1 MRYSID
7 AAHVAASV
15 VLQEVRRSRYATL
28 LSVSDE
34 TSGAFG
40 ARRLLRDR
48 NVTRLLGSQLLS
60 TLTFGVV
67 AAALGWQAF
76 QRTGSPLTLGL
87 IGLAEFIPA
96 LIFALPAGQMAD
108 RLDRRKVAAV
118 GMAIVVLM
126 SIALALDAGAGD
138 TSALP
143 LYFMAAGLGAGRAFA
158 SAAFSPMLA
167 AAVATRDLPRTMALS
182 SSTWQ
187 GALIVGPFLGGVL
200 QATGNTVPYLCAAVI
215 DVVGVILLLGVSREV
230 GTAHRQSVSGPPT
243 MRDATAGLRLI
254 FATPA
259 LLGAISL
266 DLVAVLFG
274 GAMALLPVIA
284 TTILHVGAVGYGV
297 LRAAPGIGAVAGGL
311 LLSGRPIRA
320 HVGPILLISVAG
332 FGVFTI
338 LLGVSDSFWLTFGVL
353 LLLSASD
360 MVSVFIRSTMAPLLT
375 PPHLRGRVVAV
386 ERVFVGASNEL
397 GAFESGVLAQFIGTV
412 GSIVLGGALSIAA
425 AGLWALFFPGLR
437 KINRFEEITPAID
450 PDAVRG

>member
-1 MRYSID
+1 
-7 AAHVAASV
+7 
-15 VLQEVRRSRYATL
+15 
-28 LSVSDE
+28 VSDE
-34 TSGAFG
+34 TPGAFG
-40 ARRLLRDR
+40 ARRLLRER
-48 NVTRLLGSQLLS
+48 NVSRLLGSQLLS

-67 AAALGWQAF
+67 AAALGWQAY

-108 RLDRRKVAAV
+108 RLDRRRVTGA

-126 SIALALDAGAGD
+126 SVALAIDAGVGD
-138 TSALP
+138 SSALP
-143 LYFMAAGLGAGRAFA
+143 LYFLAAGLGVGRAFA

-167 AAVATRDLPRTMALS
+167 AAVAARDLPRIMAMS

-187 GALIVGPFLGGVL
+187 GALIVGPFIGGVL
-200 QATGNTVPYLCAAVI
+200 QAVGDVVPYLFAAVI
-215 DVVGVILLLGVSREV
+215 DFVGVILVLGISRDV
-230 GTAHRQSVSGPPT
+230 GTAHRASVSGPPT

-254 FATPA
+254 VATPA

-274 GAMALLPVIA
+274 GATALLPIIA
-284 TTILHVGAVGYGV
+284 SSILHVGAVGYGV
-297 LRAAPGIGAVAGGL
+297 LRAAPGIGAVAVGL
-311 LLSGRPIRA
+311 LLSGRPIR
-320 HVGPILLISVAG
+320 HRVGPILLCAVAL

-338 LLGVSDSFWLTFGVL
+338 LFGVSQSFWLSFGAL
-353 LLLSASD
+353 FLLSASD
-360 MVSVFIRSTMAPLLT
+360 MVSVFIRSTLAPLLT
-375 PPHLRGRVVAV
+375 PAHLRGRVVAV

-397 GAFESGVLAQFIGTV
+397 GAFESGLLAQFIGTV

-437 KINRFEEITPAID
+437 NIDRFEDITPAVD
-450 PDAVRG
+450 PDAARA